1 MPFGLLI
8 SALMHASL
16 LLLVVFGMP
25 FLRPEPPP
33 TEAPLLLELVTID
46 EVTTPQAPPTPE
58 PKPEIKAEA
67 PKAAEPEPAKAETP
81 LPPPGARAAP
91 PPPKLALA
99 PPPAPPKPQSP
110 PPAPAPKPAQAAEP
124 PPPPPLPTLEKK
136 PPKSPTPPKLTLAT
150 PAPQPKPDTPEPPP
164 PPQPET
170 KPQPQLAEARAPQ
183 MPKVPTPPPEKKF
196 ERTMDRIALLL
207 DRSKQE
213 PAPQRQPTP
222 KPQRTAAPVGPQAA
236 AGGQEQR
243 QLTIREIDALVLTI
257 RKQIQQCWIVPAGA
271 RDAER
276 LVVKLSFSLN
286 RDGSLA
292 RPPSTVDDAQM
303 MAAGG
308 PFYRTAVE
316 SARRAVLECTPIRD
330 LPTESYDYWRENT
343 LIFDPREILG
353 Q

>member
-1 MPFGLLI
+1 
-8 SALMHASL
+8 MHASL

-150 PAPQPKPDTPEPPP
+150 PAPQPKPDTPEP